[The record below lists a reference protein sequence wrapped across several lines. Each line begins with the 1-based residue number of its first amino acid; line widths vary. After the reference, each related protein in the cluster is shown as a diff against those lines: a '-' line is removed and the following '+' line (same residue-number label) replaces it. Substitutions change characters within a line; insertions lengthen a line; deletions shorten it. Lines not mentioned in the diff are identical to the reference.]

1 MSEGDGARKF
11 KFLRNGDADPA
22 ELDWGKGIETARQA
36 ISEAMNAKNIAFL
49 LGAGCS
55 SLMKDGNEAGIST
68 MAALAKEFCAETIG
82 ARAVG
87 YYADVAATA
96 GTEEALEAETETLT
110 DDVEDEAAEE
120 DDDVFGDAAD
130 EIDEGWARGADGAA
144 ASIVPEPLGSPDL
157 EFEAVPKAW
166 RLTRAEV
173 EYLDELGIDLE
184 HGYSRNLERL
194 MEVLF
199 AQRFVLRQSA
209 NATLWPARDLV
220 DGIIEKVQAF
230 LWERITNGAF
240 ARNDTSVRDL
250 YERFYKKL
258 VLRDRSLP
266 RPWVFT
272 TNYDHFSEMAMD
284 RLAIP
289 YANGFSGVVERR
301 FNPASFRYALAEQLD
316 VASRKWTAVD
326 AFVYLCKLHGSV
338 TWTEDDHGLF
348 PIREVWPPTPGN
360 RMLIY
365 PTPAKQNSSLG
376 SPYAD
381 LFREFQSRIVR
392 EQSVLVTAGY
402 AFGDEHINNIIY
414 QALTIPTFRLII
426 FAAPETEGEI
436 AKLRALRDPRIWI
449 IGGDGPTDGSRAHY
463 FDVIVEQFMPQ
474 RPSDRIDDAVRK
486 VLQEMAP
493 AKREEEE

>member
-1 MSEGDGARKF
+1 MSEVGDERKF
-11 KFLRNGDADPA
+11 QFLRNGDADPS
-22 ELDWGKGIETARQA
+22 ELDWNKGVESARQA

-55 SLMKDGNEAGIST
+55 SLMKDRKELGIAT
-68 MAALAKEFCAETIG
+68 MAPLAKEFCGETLA
-82 ARAVG
+82 ARA
-87 YYADVAATA
+87 A
-96 GTEEALEAETETLT
+96 G
-110 DDVEDEAAEE
+110 
-120 DDDVFGDAAD
+120 FYGDPPVV
-130 EIDEGWARGADGAA
+130 GAA
-144 ASIVPEPLGSPDL
+144 PAP
-157 EFEAVPKAW
+157 W
-166 RLTRAEV
+166 RLTKGELD
-173 EYLDELGIDLE
+173 YLDALGIDLAKD
-184 HGYSRNLERL
+184 YSRNLERL

-199 AQRFVLRQSA
+199 AQRFVLRQSE
-209 NATLWPARDLV
+209 NPDLHPYRAV
-220 DGIIEKVQAF
+220 LDGIIKKVQDF
-230 LWERITNGAF
+230 LWTRVTQGAF
-240 ARNDTSVRDL
+240 ATEGDSTVRDL

-272 TNYDHFSEMAMD
+272 TNYDHFSELAMD
-284 RLAIP
+284 RLGIP

-301 FNPASFRYALAEQLD
+301 FNPAIFRYALAEQLD

-348 PIREVWPPTPGN
+348 PIKEVWPPESTN
-360 RMLIY
+360 QMLIY

-392 EQSVLVTAGY
+392 EQSVLITAGY
-402 AFGDEHINNIIY
+402 AFGDEHLNNIIY
-414 QALTIPTFRLII
+414 QALTIPTFRLVI
-426 FAAPETEGEI
+426 FAAPDTAGEI

-449 IGGDGPTDGSRAHY
+449 IGGDGPAEGTRAHY
-463 FDVIVEQFMPQ
+463 FDMIVEHFMPQ

-486 VLQEMAP
+486 VLSELAP
-493 AKREEEE
+493 KRDDETKDGEA

>member
-1 MSEGDGARKF
+1 MSEVEEERKF
-11 KFLRNGDADPA
+11 QFLRDGDAEPS
-22 ELDWGKGIETARQA
+22 ELDWNKGIESARKA

-55 SLMKDGNEAGIST
+55 SLMKDKKELGIAT
-68 MAALAKEFCAETIG
+68 MAPLAKEFCGETIE
-82 ARAVG
+82 ARAAG
-87 YYADVAATA
+87 FYSDPPTA
-96 GTEEALEAETETLT
+96 G
-110 DDVEDEAAEE
+110 
-120 DDDVFGDAAD
+120 
-130 EIDEGWARGADGAA
+130 
-144 ASIVPEPLGSPDL
+144 
-157 EFEAVPKAW
+157 AVPAPW
-166 RLTRAEV
+166 RLTKDELD
-173 EYLDELGIDLE
+173 YLDALGVDLAKD
-184 HGYSRNLERL
+184 YSRNLERL

-199 AQRFVLRQSA
+199 AQRFVLRQSE
-209 NATLWPARDLV
+209 NPDLHPYRAV
-220 DGIIEKVQAF
+220 LDGIIKKVQDF
-230 LWERITNGAF
+230 LWTRVTQGAF
-240 ARNDTSVRDL
+240 ATEGDTTVRDL

-272 TNYDHFSEMAMD
+272 TNYDHFSELAMD
-284 RLAIP
+284 RLGIP

-301 FNPASFRYALAEQLD
+301 FNPAIFRYALAEQLD

-348 PIREVWPPTPGN
+348 PIKEVWPPESSN
-360 RMLIY
+360 QMLIY

-392 EQSVLVTAGY
+392 EQSVLITAGY
-402 AFGDEHINNIIY
+402 AFGDEHLNNIIY
-414 QALTIPTFRLII
+414 QALTIPTFRLVI
-426 FAAPETEGEI
+426 FAAPDTEGEI

-449 IGGDGPTDGSRAHY
+449 IGGNGPSDGTRAHY
-463 FDVIVEQFMPQ
+463 FDMIVEHFMPQ

-486 VLQEMAP
+486 VLSELAP
-493 AKREEEE
+493 KRDDETKDGGA

>member
-1 MSEGDGARKF
+1 MSEVEEERKF
-11 KFLRNGDADPA
+11 QFLRDGDAEPS
-22 ELDWGKGIETARQA
+22 ELDWNKGIESARKA

-55 SLMKDGNEAGIST
+55 SLMKDKKELGIAT
-68 MAALAKEFCAETIG
+68 MAPLAKEFCGETIE
-82 ARAVG
+82 ARAAG
-87 YYADVAATA
+87 FYSDPPTA
-96 GTEEALEAETETLT
+96 G
-110 DDVEDEAAEE
+110 
-120 DDDVFGDAAD
+120 
-130 EIDEGWARGADGAA
+130 
-144 ASIVPEPLGSPDL
+144 
-157 EFEAVPKAW
+157 AVPAPW
-166 RLTRAEV
+166 RLTKDELD
-173 EYLDELGIDLE
+173 YLDALGVDLAKD
-184 HGYSRNLERL
+184 YSRNLERL

-199 AQRFVLRQSA
+199 AQRFVLRQSE
-209 NATLWPARDLV
+209 NPDLHPYRAV
-220 DGIIEKVQAF
+220 LDGIIKKVQDF
-230 LWERITNGAF
+230 LWTRVTQGAF
-240 ARNDTSVRDL
+240 ATEGDTTVRDL

-272 TNYDHFSEMAMD
+272 TNYDHFSELAMD
-284 RLAIP
+284 RLGIP

-301 FNPASFRYALAEQLD
+301 FNPAIFRYALAEQLD

-348 PIREVWPPTPGN
+348 PIREVWPPESTN
-360 RMLIY
+360 QMLIY

-392 EQSVLVTAGY
+392 EQSVLITAGY
-402 AFGDEHINNIIY
+402 AFGDEHLNNIIY
-414 QALTIPTFRLII
+414 QALTIPTFRLVI
-426 FAAPETEGEI
+426 FAAPDTEGEI

-449 IGGDGPTDGSRAHY
+449 IGGNGPADGTRAHY
-463 FDVIVEQFMPQ
+463 FDMIVEHFMPQ

-486 VLQEMAP
+486 VLSELAP
-493 AKREEEE
+493 KRGDETKDGEA

>member
-1 MSEGDGARKF
+1 MDERARF
-11 KFLRNGDADPA
+11 HFLRDGNSEPNI
-22 ELDWGKGIETARQA
+22 LDWNKGIESARQA

-55 SLMKDGNEAGIST
+55 SLMKGEKELGIAT
-68 MAALAKEFCAETIG
+68 MAPLAKEFCGETLD
-82 ARAVG
+82 ARMAG
-87 YYADVAATA
+87 FYADPPVAGPAPA
-96 GTEEALEAETETLT
+96 
-110 DDVEDEAAEE
+110 
-120 DDDVFGDAAD
+120 
-130 EIDEGWARGADGAA
+130 
-144 ASIVPEPLGSPDL
+144 P
-157 EFEAVPKAW
+157 W
-166 RLTRAEV
+166 RLTKDEL
-173 EYLDELGIDLE
+173 EYLDALGIDLAKDP
-184 HGYSRNLERL
+184 SRNLERL

-199 AQRFVLRQSA
+199 AQRLVLRHSE
-209 NATLWPARDLV
+209 NAALHPYRAVL
-220 DGIIEKVQAF
+220 DGIIKKVQDF
-230 LWERITNGAF
+230 LWTRVTQGAF
-240 ARNDTSVRDL
+240 ASDGDTTVRDL

-272 TNYDHFSEMAMD
+272 TNYDHFSELAMD
-284 RLAIP
+284 RLGIP

-301 FNPASFRYALAEQLD
+301 FNPAIFRYALAEQLD

-348 PIREVWPPTPGN
+348 PIKEVWPPESTN
-360 RMLIY
+360 QMLIY

-392 EQSVLVTAGY
+392 EQSVLITAGY
-402 AFGDEHINNIIY
+402 AFGDEHLNNIIY
-414 QALTIPTFRLII
+414 QALTIPTFRLVI
-426 FAAPETEGEI
+426 FAAPDTGGEI

-449 IGGDGPTDGSRAHY
+449 IGGDGPAEGTRAHY
-463 FDVIVEQFMPQ
+463 FDMIVEHFMPQ

-486 VLQEMAP
+486 VLSELAP
-493 AKREEEE
+493 KRDGETKDGGA

>member
-1 MSEGDGARKF
+1 MSDESGKHTF
-11 KFLRNGDADPA
+11 QFLRNGEAEPA
-22 ELDWGKGIETARQA
+22 ELDWVKGIETARQA
-36 ISEAMNAKNIAFL
+36 ISEAMSAKNVAFL

-55 SLMKDGNEAGIST
+55 SLMRDGKEVGIST
-68 MAALAKEFCAETIG
+68 MAPLAKEFCGETLA
-82 ARAVG
+82 ARAAG
-87 YYADVAATA
+87 FYAQAESDVPADSLVEFEDNPFAYDPGEPTA
-96 GTEEALEAETETLT
+96 SLEA
-110 DDVEDEAAEE
+110 
-120 DDDVFGDAAD
+120 
-130 EIDEGWARGADGAA
+130 
-144 ASIVPEPLGSPDL
+144 PP
-157 EFEAVPKAW
+157 W
-166 RLTRAEV
+166 RLTSE
-173 EYLDELGIDLE
+173 EIDYLDGMGIDLE
-184 HGYSRNLERL
+184 EGYNRNLERL

-199 AQRFVLRQSA
+199 AQRFVLRASGSA
-209 NATLWPARDLV
+209 IHWPARELV
-220 DGIIEKVQAF
+220 AGIIKKVQEF
-230 LWERITNGAF
+230 LWARVTDGAF
-240 ARNDTSVRDL
+240 AHGDTAVRDL

-272 TNYDHFSEMAMD
+272 TNYDHFNEMAMD
-284 RLAIP
+284 RLGIP

-326 AFVYLCKLHGSV
+326 AFVYLAKLHGSV

-348 PIREVWPPTPGN
+348 PLKEIWPPADAG
-360 RMLIY
+360 RMMIY

-392 EQSVLVTAGY
+392 EQSVLITAGF

-426 FAAPETEGEI
+426 FASPDMPGEI

-449 IGGDGPTDGSRAHY
+449 IGGDGPENGSQAHY
-463 FDVIVEQFMPQ
+463 FDQIVEHFMPQ

-486 VLQEMAP
+486 VLSDLAP
-493 AKREEEE
+493 TPKPDEDQ

>member
-1 MSEGDGARKF
+1 MSEVGDERKF
-11 KFLRNGDADPA
+11 QFLRNGDADPS
-22 ELDWGKGIETARQA
+22 ELDWNKGIESARQA

-55 SLMKDGNEAGIST
+55 SLMRDKKELGIAT
-68 MAALAKEFCAETIG
+68 MAPLAKEFCGETLE
-82 ARAVG
+82 ARA
-87 YYADVAATA
+87 A
-96 GTEEALEAETETLT
+96 G
-110 DDVEDEAAEE
+110 
-120 DDDVFGDAAD
+120 FYGDPPVV
-130 EIDEGWARGADGAA
+130 GAA
-144 ASIVPEPLGSPDL
+144 PAP
-157 EFEAVPKAW
+157 W
-166 RLTRAEV
+166 RLTKGELD
-173 EYLDELGIDLE
+173 YLDALGIDLAKD
-184 HGYSRNLERL
+184 YSRNLERL

-199 AQRFVLRQSA
+199 AQQFVLRQSE
-209 NATLWPARDLV
+209 NPDLHPYRGV
-220 DGIIEKVQAF
+220 LDGIIKKVQDF
-230 LWERITNGAF
+230 LWTRVTQGAF
-240 ARNDTSVRDL
+240 ATQGDTTVRDL

-272 TNYDHFSEMAMD
+272 TNYDHFSELAMD
-284 RLAIP
+284 RLGIP

-301 FNPASFRYALAEQLD
+301 FNPAIFRYALAEQLD

-348 PIREVWPPTPGN
+348 PIKEVWPPESTN
-360 RMLIY
+360 QMLIY

-392 EQSVLVTAGY
+392 EQSVLITAGY
-402 AFGDEHINNIIY
+402 AFGDEHLNNIIY
-414 QALTIPTFRLII
+414 QALTIPTFRLVI
-426 FAAPETEGEI
+426 FAAPDTVGEI

-449 IGGDGPTDGSRAHY
+449 IGGDGPAEGTRAHY
-463 FDVIVEQFMPQ
+463 FDMIVEHFMPQ

-486 VLQEMAP
+486 VLSELAP
-493 AKREEEE
+493 KRDDETKDGEA

>member
-1 MSEGDGARKF
+1 MMETSVEPKF
-11 KFLRNGDADPA
+11 QFLRNGDAEPT
-22 ELDWGKGIETARQA
+22 ELDWTKGIESVRQA
-36 ISEAMNAKNIAFL
+36 ISEALNAKNVAFL

-55 SLMKDGNEAGIST
+55 SFMQGGKELGIAT
-68 MAALAKEFCAETIG
+68 MAPLAKEFCGETLD
-82 ARAVG
+82 ARA
-87 YYADVAATA
+87 A
-96 GTEEALEAETETLT
+96 GFYGIPPGT
-110 DDVEDEAAEE
+110 
-120 DDDVFGDAAD
+120 
-130 EIDEGWARGADGAA
+130 
-144 ASIVPEPLGSPDL
+144 SGSP
-157 EFEAVPKAW
+157 APW
-166 RLTRAEV
+166 RLTKPELD
-173 EYLDELGIDLE
+173 YLDALGIDLA
-184 HGYSRNLERL
+184 GDPSRNLERL

-199 AQRFVLRQSA
+199 AQRFVLRHSGNSVLHPHRA
-209 NATLWPARDLV
+209 LL
-220 DGIIEKVQAF
+220 DGIITKVENF
-230 LWERITNGAF
+230 LWTRVTKGAF
-240 ARNDTSVRDL
+240 ATDGDTSVRDL

-272 TNYDHFSEMAMD
+272 TNYDHFSELAMD
-284 RLAIP
+284 RLGIP

-348 PIREVWPPTPGN
+348 PIKEVWPPDSSK

-376 SPYAD
+376 SPYSD

-392 EQSVLVTAGY
+392 EQSVLITAGY
-402 AFGDEHINNIIY
+402 AFGDEHLNNIIY

-426 FAAPETEGEI
+426 FAALETGGEI

-449 IGGDGPTDGSRAHY
+449 IGGDGPEAGTNAHY
-463 FDVIVEQFMPQ
+463 FDMFVEHFMPQ

-486 VLQEMAP
+486 VLSEMA
-493 AKREEEE
+493 AKPDVEKDVGP

>member
-1 MSEGDGARKF
+1 MSEVGDERKF
-11 KFLRNGDADPA
+11 QFLRNGDADPS
-22 ELDWGKGIETARQA
+22 ELDWNKGIESARQA

-55 SLMKDGNEAGIST
+55 SLMKDKKELGIAT
-68 MAALAKEFCAETIG
+68 MAPLAKEFCGETIE
-82 ARAVG
+82 ARAAG
-87 YYADVAATA
+87 FYSDPPTA
-96 GTEEALEAETETLT
+96 G
-110 DDVEDEAAEE
+110 
-120 DDDVFGDAAD
+120 
-130 EIDEGWARGADGAA
+130 
-144 ASIVPEPLGSPDL
+144 
-157 EFEAVPKAW
+157 AVPAPW
-166 RLTRAEV
+166 RLTKDELD
-173 EYLDELGIDLE
+173 YLDALGVDLAKD
-184 HGYSRNLERL
+184 YSRNLERL

-199 AQRFVLRQSA
+199 AQRFVLRQSE
-209 NATLWPARDLV
+209 NPDLHPYRAV
-220 DGIIEKVQAF
+220 LDGIIKKVQDF
-230 LWERITNGAF
+230 LWTRVTQGAF
-240 ARNDTSVRDL
+240 ATQGDTTVRDL

-272 TNYDHFSEMAMD
+272 TNYDHFSELAMD
-284 RLAIP
+284 RLGIP

-301 FNPASFRYALAEQLD
+301 FNPAIFRYALAEQLD

-348 PIREVWPPTPGN
+348 PIKEVWPPESTN
-360 RMLIY
+360 QMLIY

-392 EQSVLVTAGY
+392 EQSVLITAGY
-402 AFGDEHINNIIY
+402 AFGDEHLNNIIY
-414 QALTIPTFRLII
+414 QALTIPTFRLVI
-426 FAAPETEGEI
+426 FAAPDTAGEI

-449 IGGDGPTDGSRAHY
+449 IGGDGPAEGTRAHY
-463 FDVIVEQFMPQ
+463 FDMIVEHFMPQ

-486 VLQEMAP
+486 VLSELAP
-493 AKREEEE
+493 KRDDETKDGEA

>member
-1 MSEGDGARKF
+1 MGEVGDERKF
-11 KFLRNGDADPA
+11 QFLRNGDADPS
-22 ELDWGKGIETARQA
+22 ELDWSKGIESARKA

-55 SLMKDGNEAGIST
+55 SLAKDNKELGVST
-68 MAALAKEFCAETIG
+68 MAPLAKEFCGETLD
-82 ARAVG
+82 AR
-87 YYADVAATA
+87 TA
-96 GTEEALEAETETLT
+96 GFYN
-110 DDVEDEAAEE
+110 DPPV
-120 DDDVFGDAAD
+120 V
-130 EIDEGWARGADGAA
+130 GAA
-144 ASIVPEPLGSPDL
+144 PTP
-157 EFEAVPKAW
+157 W
-166 RLTRAEV
+166 RLTKGELD
-173 EYLDELGIDLE
+173 YLDALGIDLAKD
-184 HGYSRNLERL
+184 YSRNLERL

-199 AQRFVLRQSA
+199 AQRFVLRQSE
-209 NATLWPARDLV
+209 NPDLHPYRAV
-220 DGIIEKVQAF
+220 LDGIIKKVQNF
-230 LWERITNGAF
+230 LWTRVTQGAF
-240 ARNDTSVRDL
+240 AMEGDTTVRDL

-272 TNYDHFSEMAMD
+272 TNYDHFSELAMD
-284 RLAIP
+284 RLGIP

-301 FNPASFRYALAEQLD
+301 FNPAIFRYALAEQLD

-348 PIREVWPPTPGN
+348 PIKEVWPPESTN
-360 RMLIY
+360 QMLIY

-392 EQSVLVTAGY
+392 EQSVLITAGY
-402 AFGDEHINNIIY
+402 AFGDEHLNNIIY
-414 QALTIPTFRLII
+414 QALTIPTFRLVI
-426 FAAPETEGEI
+426 FAAPDTGGEI

-449 IGGDGPTDGSRAHY
+449 IGGDGPAEGTRAHY
-463 FDVIVEQFMPQ
+463 FDMIVEHFMPQ

-486 VLQEMAP
+486 VLSELAP
-493 AKREEEE
+493 KRDDETKDGEA

>member
-1 MSEGDGARKF
+1 MSEVEEERKF
-11 KFLRNGDADPA
+11 QFLRDGDAEPS
-22 ELDWGKGIETARQA
+22 ELDWNKGIESARKA

-55 SLMKDGNEAGIST
+55 SLMKDKKELGIAT
-68 MAALAKEFCAETIG
+68 MAPLAKEFCGETIE
-82 ARAVG
+82 ARAAG
-87 YYADVAATA
+87 FYSDPPTA
-96 GTEEALEAETETLT
+96 G
-110 DDVEDEAAEE
+110 
-120 DDDVFGDAAD
+120 
-130 EIDEGWARGADGAA
+130 
-144 ASIVPEPLGSPDL
+144 
-157 EFEAVPKAW
+157 AVPAPW
-166 RLTRAEV
+166 RLTKDELN
-173 EYLDELGIDLE
+173 YLDALGVDLAKD
-184 HGYSRNLERL
+184 YSRNLERL

-199 AQRFVLRQSA
+199 AQRFVLRQSE
-209 NATLWPARDLV
+209 NPDLHPYRAV
-220 DGIIEKVQAF
+220 LDGIIKKVQDF
-230 LWERITNGAF
+230 LWTRVTQGAF
-240 ARNDTSVRDL
+240 ATEGDTTVRDL

-272 TNYDHFSEMAMD
+272 TNYDHFSELAMD
-284 RLAIP
+284 RLGIP

-301 FNPASFRYALAEQLD
+301 FNPAIFRYALAEQLD

-348 PIREVWPPTPGN
+348 PIKEVWPPESSN
-360 RMLIY
+360 QMLIY

-392 EQSVLVTAGY
+392 EQSVLITAGY
-402 AFGDEHINNIIY
+402 AFGDEHLNNIIY
-414 QALTIPTFRLII
+414 QALTIPTFRLVI
-426 FAAPETEGEI
+426 FAAPDTEGEI

-449 IGGDGPTDGSRAHY
+449 IGGNGPADGTRAHY
-463 FDVIVEQFMPQ
+463 FDMIVEHFMPQ

-486 VLQEMAP
+486 VLSELAP
-493 AKREEEE
+493 KRDDETKDGEA

>member
-1 MSEGDGARKF
+1 MSEVGDERKF
-11 KFLRNGDADPA
+11 QFLRNGDADPS
-22 ELDWGKGIETARQA
+22 ELDWNKGIESARQA

-55 SLMKDGNEAGIST
+55 SLMRDKKELGIAT
-68 MAALAKEFCAETIG
+68 MAPLAKEFCGETLE
-82 ARAVG
+82 ARAAGFYGDPPVVG
-87 YYADVAATA
+87 
-96 GTEEALEAETETLT
+96 
-110 DDVEDEAAEE
+110 
-120 DDDVFGDAAD
+120 
-130 EIDEGWARGADGAA
+130 
-144 ASIVPEPLGSPDL
+144 
-157 EFEAVPKAW
+157 AVPAPW
-166 RLTRAEV
+166 RLTKGELD
-173 EYLDELGIDLE
+173 YLDALGIDLAKD
-184 HGYSRNLERL
+184 YSRNLERL

-199 AQRFVLRQSA
+199 AQRFVLRQSE
-209 NATLWPARDLV
+209 NPDLHPYRAV
-220 DGIIEKVQAF
+220 LDGIIKKVQDF
-230 LWERITNGAF
+230 LWTRVTQGAF
-240 ARNDTSVRDL
+240 ATQSDTTLRDL

-272 TNYDHFSEMAMD
+272 TNYDHFSELAMD
-284 RLAIP
+284 RLGIP

-348 PIREVWPPTPGN
+348 PIKEVWPPESTN
-360 RMLIY
+360 QMLIY

-381 LFREFQSRIVR
+381 LFREFQARIVR
-392 EQSVLVTAGY
+392 EQSVLITAGY
-402 AFGDEHINNIIY
+402 AFGDEHLNNIIY
-414 QALTIPTFRLII
+414 QALTIPTFRLVI
-426 FAAPETEGEI
+426 FAAPDTGGEI

-449 IGGDGPTDGSRAHY
+449 IGGDGPAEGTRAHY
-463 FDVIVEQFMPQ
+463 FDMIVEHFMPQ

-486 VLQEMAP
+486 VLSELAP
-493 AKREEEE
+493 KRDDETKDGEA

>member
-1 MSEGDGARKF
+1 MSEVEEERKF
-11 KFLRNGDADPA
+11 QFLRNGDADPS
-22 ELDWGKGIETARQA
+22 ELDWNKGVESARQA

-55 SLMKDGNEAGIST
+55 SLMRDKKELGIAT
-68 MAALAKEFCAETIG
+68 MAPLAKEFCEETLA
-82 ARAVG
+82 ARA
-87 YYADVAATA
+87 A
-96 GTEEALEAETETLT
+96 G
-110 DDVEDEAAEE
+110 
-120 DDDVFGDAAD
+120 FYGDPPVV
-130 EIDEGWARGADGAA
+130 GAA
-144 ASIVPEPLGSPDL
+144 PAP
-157 EFEAVPKAW
+157 W
-166 RLTRAEV
+166 RLTKGELD
-173 EYLDELGIDLE
+173 YLDALGIDLAKD
-184 HGYSRNLERL
+184 YSRNLERL

-199 AQRFVLRQSA
+199 AQRFVLRQSE
-209 NATLWPARDLV
+209 NPDLHPYRAV
-220 DGIIEKVQAF
+220 LDGIIKKVQDF
-230 LWERITNGAF
+230 LWTRVTQGAF
-240 ARNDTSVRDL
+240 ATEGDTTVRDL

-272 TNYDHFSEMAMD
+272 TNYDHFSELAMD
-284 RLAIP
+284 RLGIP

-301 FNPASFRYALAEQLD
+301 FNPAIFRYALAEQLD

-348 PIREVWPPTPGN
+348 PIKEVWPPESTN
-360 RMLIY
+360 QMLIY

-392 EQSVLVTAGY
+392 EQSVLITAGY
-402 AFGDEHINNIIY
+402 AFGDEHLNNIIY
-414 QALTIPTFRLII
+414 QALTIPTFRLVI
-426 FAAPETEGEI
+426 FAAPDTAGEI

-449 IGGDGPTDGSRAHY
+449 IGGDGPAEGTRAHY
-463 FDVIVEQFMPQ
+463 FDMIVEHFMPQ

-486 VLQEMAP
+486 VLSELAP
-493 AKREEEE
+493 KRDDETKDGEA